1 MFFFAAAAGQ
11 GIRAV
16 APAFTVY
23 LLKIVKVVHSF
34 KLFRAQAVG
43 TGANSYPRG
52 NPRELPLKINAC
64 TNRSGNIIN
73 KDETQLIIFGSERK
87 REGELGKPLHSA
99 GSGLRDLAT
108 RVNNIVL
115 YLKLSPGIAL
125 QVCLHTGTRCQNQ
138 KNI

>member
-1 MFFFAAAAGQ
+1 MKIVCRNVFFAAAAAGQ

-99 GSGLRDLAT
+99 GSGLQDLAT
-108 RVNNIVL
+108 HVDNIVV
-115 YLKLSPGIAL
+115 YFELS
-125 QVCLHTGTRCQNQ
+125 H
-138 KNI
+138 